1 MNLYQINSGVGESTI
16 TNLDFDIREY
26 TDFIR
31 NSIELLKRETF
42 RIDILPKTE
51 NEKTKYSL
59 KETTDKKQQKIND
72 LLFDEKTEVVF
83 DQNKN
88 FNRSDEIKIKE
99 KSEEGNY
106 IILEG
111 EPKGNILYLK
121 PNTYQLDQQL
131 KALNELRYRPLREH
145 KPLLNLFGKPD
156 DRCWN
161 NNHNSF
167 DEIEDWFILNDE
179 TRDGVTEQRQFTEKA
194 LNSPDFSLLEG
205 PPGSGKT
212 TTIIELVIQ
221 FALQGKR
228 VLLCSATHAAIDNVI
243 ERIMG
248 RYKEICEEFIV
259 PVRISYSETPIKES
273 VRPYILRNLVQT
285 YKTEIQKHL
294 KENQMLESQQY
305 LYKNIQE
312 KDRFIDRIILDSANL
327 VAGTMV
333 GILQHPDIRNNK
345 LGAQFDVL
353 IVDES
358 SKVTFQ
364 EFLIP
369 ALHAKRWILVGDVK
383 QLSPYTE
390 DDYVAENLRQLIPKE
405 LQEALTKQFE
415 LKRLVAD
422 KRHDNSVKV
431 YFSEKDT
438 KVEFDAIKQEYPKLA
453 VEQIDNQFSATSNEI
468 AKLNGADILVC
479 WNSRKVKEALSKY
492 LFTPSVFVNGE
503 LENEVT
509 AINRQNYFHKDK
521 RNIDKIYRY
530 EFSSKEENWAELL
543 SSKLNQSFGFR
554 NAGEE
559 FANID
564 KEVEFL
570 VPRKIKGDIQKIKRI
585 AYPSILELLQN
596 GIGKSENQKSN
607 RVLSDGFSLWAKET
621 RFESLTFQHRMQPD
635 IAKTSAEN
643 FYTEHNNLLPA
654 NTVLED
660 RGWKYALNE
669 PVVKWVHN
677 SDQKFREGK
686 ILNPTEV
693 KDMETELRKF
703 IEWASKNPKMKD
715 GKIEKYEVAV
725 LGFYLEQDR
734 ELRKMVRRVTSKHRA
749 FSQFHT
755 DFVDIFL
762 YTVDKFQGQEADM
775 VLLGFTK
782 FTKDAHY
789 NSPNRLNVAL
799 TRARFKLILFG
810 NMEWFKRNA
819 KLKALREL
827 ATNFKSTL
835 KY

>member
-1 MNLYQINSGVGESTI
+1 M
-16 TNLDFDIREY
+16 
-26 TDFIR
+26 
-31 NSIELLKRETF
+31 LL
-42 RIDILPKTE
+42 
-51 NEKTKYSL
+51 
-59 KETTDKKQQKIND
+59 
-72 LLFDEKTEVVF
+72 DEKTEVVYP
-83 DQNKN
+83 NKD
-88 FNRSDEIKIKE
+88 FNRSDEIKIIE
-99 KSEEGNY
+99 QSVEENY
-106 IILEG
+106 ITLDK
-111 EPKGNILYLK
+111 EPQGNILYLK
-121 PNTYQLDQQL
+121 PNTYQLEQQR
-131 KALNELRYRPLREH
+131 KALNELRNRPLREH
-145 KPLLNLFGKPD
+145 QPLMNLFGYPD
-156 DRCWN
+156 AQCWN
-161 NNHNSF
+161 YYQDNF
-167 DEIEDWFILNDE
+167 EEIERWFILNDE
-179 TRDGVTEQRQFTEKA
+179 TRDGVKEQRNFVEKA
-194 LNSPDFSLLEG
+194 LKSPDFSLLEG

-212 TTIIELVIQ
+212 TTIIELIVQ

-248 RYKEICEEFIV
+248 RYKDTCEEYIV

-273 VRPYILRNLVQT
+273 VRPYLLRNLVKT
-285 YKTEIQKHL
+285 YKTEIQRHL
-294 KENQMLESQQY
+294 KANQSLESQQY
-305 LYKNIQE
+305 LYKSIHEN
-312 KDRFIDRIILDSANL
+312 DHFIDRIILDSANL

-333 GILQHPDIRNNK
+333 GILQHPDIKRSK

-390 DDYVAENLRQLIPKE
+390 DDYVAENLRQLITE
-405 LQEALTKQFE
+405 DLQEALTRQFE
-415 LKRLVAD
+415 LQRLLEDRKLV
-422 KRHDNSVKV
+422 NTIKV
-431 YFSEKDT
+431 YFSEKNT
-438 KVEFDAIKQEYPKLA
+438 QKEFEVIKQEYPKLS
-453 VEQIDNQFSATSNEI
+453 VEMIDNQFSPTPNEV
-468 AKLNGADILVC
+468 ARLNGADILVC
-479 WNSRKVKEALSKY
+479 WNSGKVKEALGKY
-492 LFTPSVFVNGE
+492 LFTPSLLINGE
-503 LENEVT
+503 LKNDVT
-509 AINRQNYFHKDK
+509 AIHRQNYFHKDK
-521 RNIDKIYRY
+521 RSIEKIHRY

-564 KEVEFL
+564 KEVAFL
-570 VPRKIKGDIQKIKRI
+570 VPENIKGAIQKIKRI

-596 GIGKSENQKSN
+596 GVGKSENQKAN
-607 RVLSDGFSLWAKET
+607 RVLSDGFSGQAKAT
-621 RFESLTFQHRMQPD
+621 RFESLTYQHRMHPD

-660 RGWKYALNE
+660 RGWNYATNE
-669 PVVKWVHN
+669 PVVKWMHN
-677 SDQKFREGK
+677 SDQTFRNGK

-693 KDMETELRKF
+693 KDMETELKKF
-703 IEWASKNPKMKD
+703 LDWAKQNPKIKND
-715 GKIEKYEVAV
+715 KVEKYEVAV

-734 ELRKMVRRVTSKHRA
+734 ELRKMVRRVTKRQRA

-755 DFVDIFL
+755 EFVDIFL

-810 NMEWFKRNA
+810 NVEWFKRNA
-819 KLKALREL
+819 KLTALREL

>member
-1 MNLYQINSGVGESTI
+1 MNLYQINCGADEYTI
-16 TNLDFDIREY
+16 KNLDYDIREY
-26 TDFIR
+26 ADFIK
-31 NSIELLKRETF
+31 NAIELLKRETF
-42 RIDILPKTE
+42 RIDVLAKDE
-51 NEKTKYSL
+51 NNKTKYSP
-59 KETTDKKQQKIND
+59 KETADKKQQKINE
-72 LLFDEKTEVVF
+72 LLLSESTEVVF
-83 DQNKN
+83 DQNKS
-88 FNRSDEIKIKE
+88 FNRSDEIKILE
-99 KSEEGNY
+99 QSEEENF
-106 IILEG
+106 ITLDR
-111 EPKGNILYLK
+111 EPKGSILYLK
-121 PNTYQLDQQL
+121 PNTYQLEQQL

-145 KPLLNLFGKPD
+145 QPLLNLFGKSD
-156 DRCWN
+156 DRCWDRHN
-161 NNHNSF
+161 NF
-167 DEIEDWFILNDE
+167 EEIKDWFILNDE
-179 TRDGVTEQRQFTEKA
+179 TRNGVIEQRKFTEKA

-221 FALQGKR
+221 FTLQGKR

-243 ERIMG
+243 ERVMG
-248 RYKEICEEFIV
+248 RYKEICEKYIV
-259 PVRISYSETPIKES
+259 PVRISYSETPVKES
-273 VRPYILRNLVQT
+273 VRPYILRNLVKT

-294 KENQMLESQQY
+294 KEHQTLQSQQY
-305 LYKNIQE
+305 LYKNIDE

-333 GILQHPDIRNNK
+333 GILQHPDIRKNK

-390 DDYVAENLRQLIPKE
+390 DDYVAENLRQLLPKE
-405 LQEALTKQFE
+405 EQEALTKQFE

-422 KRHDNSVKV
+422 EMHNDSVKV

-438 KVEFDAIKQEYPKLA
+438 LGEFEVIKQEYPKLS
-453 VEQIDNQFSATSNEI
+453 VEQIDNQFSPTLDGI

-479 WNSRKVKEALSKY
+479 WNSGKVKEMLGKY

-503 LENEVT
+503 LKNDIT
-509 AINRQNYFHKDK
+509 AIYRQNYFH
-521 RNIDKIYRY
+521 RNRKNFDKIHRY
-530 EFSSKEENWAELL
+530 EFSSKEENWAEFL

-564 KEVEFL
+564 NEVEFL
-570 VPRKIKGDIQKIKRI
+570 VPKKIKGDIQKIKRI

-596 GIGKSENQKSN
+596 GIGKSENQKAN
-607 RVLSDGFSLWAKET
+607 RVLSDGFSKQAKET
-621 RFESLTFQHRMQPD
+621 RFESLTYQHRMHPE

-660 RGWKYALNE
+660 RGWKYTPNE
-669 PVVKWVHN
+669 PVLKWVHN
-677 SDQKFREGK
+677 NDQKFREGK

-693 KDMETELRKF
+693 RDMETELRKF
-703 IEWASKNPKMKD
+703 IEWAKQNPKMKD

-734 ELRKMVRRVTSKHRA
+734 ELRKMVRRVTSRNRA

-810 NMEWFKRNA
+810 NVEWFKRNA